1 MFITGVT
8 TGHFIFPF
16 LYYVN
21 KQLLRTCNK
30 NNTGEPEPRYK
41 KKKKKLECLPSIL
54 PPIIFLR
61 EMYMYILI
69 SKSGEITIKD

>member
-8 TGHFIFPF
+8 TGHFIFPS

-41 KKKKKLECLPSIL
+41 KKKKTRMSALDLTTNYLSSRDVYVYNNI
-54 PPIIFLR
+54 
-61 EMYMYILI
+61 
-69 SKSGEITIKD
+69 